1 MHTCIYCTYTC
12 LLCQIEQDAYQE
24 DLGFSTGWIG
34 KSSSGKVRGP
44 AASDK
49 TQVSISK
56 RLQVCIYIYTY
67 IYITCTLFCHIYYM
81 HHIETATTAATTT
94 TSVWWEDFSSWDD
107 VWNCIQH
114 CIYSSTSMCLH
125 ALCTYVHNASD

>member
-1 MHTCIYCTYTC
+1 MCIKLTVIIYLTCN
-12 LLCQIEQDAYQE
+12 QIEQDAYQD

-56 RLQVCIYIYTY
+56 RLQVMFTTIKYRHVIATN
-67 IYITCTLFCHIYYM
+67 F
-81 HHIETATTAATTT
+81 TATITTT
-94 TSVWWEDFSSWDD
+94 
-107 VWNCIQH
+107 
-114 CIYSSTSMCLH
+114 
-125 ALCTYVHNASD
+125 ASIRW

>member
-1 MHTCIYCTYTC
+1 MYIIKPNHI
-12 LLCQIEQDAYQE
+12 LAHLQIEQDAYQD

-56 RLQVCIYIYTY
+56 RLQVNINTY
-67 IYITCTLFCHIYYM
+67 
-81 HHIETATTAATTT
+81 
-94 TSVWWEDFSSWDD
+94 
-107 VWNCIQH
+107 
-114 CIYSSTSMCLH
+114 
-125 ALCTYVHNASD
+125 